1 MSLFC
6 CLRMDHQ
13 RAMIPGEGSPA
24 RYAIESHSHNTY
36 QNDGREKDV
45 KLVYVCLCNALTDR
59 RLKEAATATGSQRP
73 GDIYSA
79 CGCRAQCGQCVK
91 AVLDLIREH
100 AGQIEAPAAV

>member
-6 CLRMDHQ
+6 CLRMGHR
-13 RAMIPGEGSPA
+13 RAMNPGEGSPA
-24 RYAIESHSHNTY
+24 RNAIESHSHNTY
-36 QNDGREKDV
+36 HNGGREKDV